1 MRNIDSWNDRD
12 ADILIGQVDPKFK
25 PVFENPYWSNKDKRS
40 IYRYLFSRKP
50 KKLPP
55 SLKSRLI
62 GLYDPLADRSIR
74 FMDGLRWCLNVYV
87 GCEHNCGY
95 CYVNGYSQE
104 SVGSSYHPKKGFEK
118 ILKKDISELKSLGVP
133 AVPLHMSNSTD
144 PFQEKLER
152 KYRHA
157 MLALGII
164 HENRQLFSSVVLLTK
179 NPRMLCMDEY
189 RQLITDPAIQPFTI
203 QVSCAFWNDSARNF
217 YEPNAPN
224 IKSRLAAIE
233 KLAFLG
239 LDVEVRI
246 DPLFPSA
253 SVSESVRFHKPLSQ
267 YSIPEAQSLED
278 LQNLVCFASK
288 AGVRAVIAKP
298 LKIPITS
305 KAQRCKDWFGE
316 IYRDSDAGKKR
327 LIRGGSWRLPEQ
339 YQKEMLSTV
348 SGLCQSEGIQFRH
361 CMHDVLMR
369 R

>member
-1 MRNIDSWNDRD
+1 MD

-25 PVFENPYWSNKDKRS
+25 PVFENPSWSNKDNRS
-40 IYRYLFSRKP
+40 IYRYLFYRKP

-62 GLYDPLADRSIR
+62 GLYDPLADRSTR
-74 FMDGLRWCLNVYV
+74 FKDGLRWCLNVYV

-104 SVGSSYHPKKGFEK
+104 SVGISYHPKKDFEK
-118 ILKKDISELKSLGVP
+118 ILKKDISGLKSLGVP

-144 PFQEKLER
+144 LFQEKLES

-157 MLALGII
+157 LLALATILKS
-164 HENRQLFSSVVLLTK
+164 RQLFTTVVLLTK
-179 NPRMLCMDEY
+179 NPSMLCLDNY
-189 RQLITDPAIQPFTI
+189 RQLITDTGIQPLTI
-203 QVSCAFWNDSARNF
+203 QVSCAFWNDSARSF
-217 YEPNAPN
+217 YEPNAPS
-224 IKSRLAAIE
+224 IKSRLTAIE
-233 KLAFLG
+233 KLASLG
-239 LDVEVRI
+239 LDVEIRI
-246 DPLFPSA
+246 DPLFPSS
-253 SVSESVRFHKPLSQ
+253 SVSESVRFHKPLPQ
-267 YSIPEAQSLED
+267 YSIPEAQPLED
-278 LQNLVCFASK
+278 LQSLVSFASK
-288 AGVRAVIAKP
+288 AGARAVIAKP

-327 LIRGGSWRLPEQ
+327 RVKGGSWRLPEQ

-348 SGLCQSEGIQFRH
+348 SDICQKEKILFRH

-369 R
+369 K